1 MRQARKTGSSGG
13 DAADRRRRGGL
24 ALLFLAACAA
34 CAAPPGSPAPA
45 ALPLFP
51 ADGAPVGFL
60 VRHWA
65 DVKDAPARE
74 TRWEVRDGVLLG
86 GEPRGSW
93 LLSEREY
100 GDFRVEFEFRLGARG
115 NSGLALR
122 TPLAGDPAFDAIE
135 IQMADLRYNPE
146 AKPSELTGGIYR
158 ALAPSVQAYR
168 PEQWNRLMVTAIG
181 PRLQVCL
188 NGELIQDVDL
198 DHATADVL
206 RHDGRPAVPLA
217 QRPRRGHLGFQEL
230 SRDGSRVEIRGATVT
245 PLDAPR

>member
-1 MRQARKTGSSGG
+1 MEPARPARSSVDRSGPG
-13 DAADRRRRGGL
+13 RRAGCVAALVL
-24 ALLFLAACAA
+24 AG
-34 CAAPPGSPAPA
+34 CAAPAGPPLPIES
-45 ALPLFP
+45 PLFP
-51 ADGAPVGFL
+51 VDGAPVGFI

-65 DVKDAPARE
+65 DVKDAPKQE

-100 GDFRVEFEFRLGARG
+100 GDFRVDLEFRLGARG

-158 ALAPSVQAYR
+158 ALAPRVQAYQ
-168 PEQWNRLMVTAIG
+168 PEQWNRLAVEAIG
-181 PRLQVCL
+181 PRLRAWL
-188 NGELIQDVDL
+188 NGELIHDVDL
-198 DHATADVL
+198 DRATADVL

-230 SRDGSRVEIRGATVT
+230 SRDGARVEIRGATVT
-245 PLDAPR
+245 SFDSPR